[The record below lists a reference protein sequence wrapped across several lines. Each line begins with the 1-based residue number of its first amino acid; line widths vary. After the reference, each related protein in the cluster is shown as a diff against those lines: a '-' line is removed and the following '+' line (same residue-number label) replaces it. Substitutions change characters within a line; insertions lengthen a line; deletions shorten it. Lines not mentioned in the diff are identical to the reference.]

1 MAMTSDLAPSDH
13 ERAVDQI
20 VEKELGERARSVR
33 RMTAGIANE
42 VYAVTLPSREVIVRL
57 NADSASMRGAEE
69 HIRLFRSLGIA
80 VPEMLAS
87 DYSKSA
93 SRFAYQIQSKLDGT
107 DIGHVIATLSE
118 DQLRAVAREIA
129 AIVRK
134 LEPLPTSGRFG
145 WTGGGKEATFM
156 TWPDLLKDMGAQ
168 VAERA
173 AATHVVS
180 DRHLRAM
187 GALLA
192 SYLPY
197 FSRVASVFYYDD
209 MSSKNVMVRDGRFA
223 GLVDLDTVAF
233 GDPLEGVGRI
243 EASWYGTQHGRIY
256 ARALMAELDLA
267 PEERTMV
274 SVYAVLNRIYWLS
287 ERGIK
292 FNANTSAAI
301 DPAAVKRDRLV
312 IDHMLRKLR
321 AD

>member
-1 MAMTSDLAPSDH
+1 MTSDPAPSDH

-20 VEKELGERARSVR
+20 VERELGGRARRIR
-33 RMTAGIANE
+33 RMTAGTANE

-57 NADSASMRGAEE
+57 NADSASMRGAEK
-69 HIRLFRSLGIA
+69 HIRLFRSLGIS

-87 DYSKSA
+87 DYSKSLIP
-93 SRFAYQIQSKLDGT
+93 FAYQVQSKLDGT
-107 DIGHVIATLSE
+107 DIGHVIATLSD

-129 AIVRK
+129 AIMRK
-134 LEPLPTSGRFG
+134 LKPLPTSGRFG
-145 WTGGGKEATFM
+145 WMGGGKEATFM
-156 TWPDLLKDMGAQ
+156 TWPDLLKDMSAQ

-187 GALLA
+187 DALLA

-209 MSSKNVMVRDGRFA
+209 MSSKNVIVRDGRFA

-243 EASWYGTQHGRIY
+243 EASWYGAAYGRTY
-256 ARALMAELDLA
+256 ADALMEALDLA

-292 FNANTSAAI
+292 FNGNASAQV
-301 DPAAVKRDRLV
+301 DPAAVDRDRIV
-312 IDHMLRKLR
+312 IDHMLAGLR
-321 AD
+321 AN